1 MRTGRPEIISS
12 IFGRAA
18 NLLSTAG
25 SSRDRDARQR
35 PKIGADGADHRLSGR
50 NRFAQRATVAC
61 AWSGGRA
68 SRRCRCAPRS
78 RRSPNA
84 AWCRCAGGSTVIA
97 ADLLAGRIADTAK
110 VTLGVS
116 RSAGFDV
123 PSLLLALDRYPLG
136 CAEQTVSRALPLLYL
151 SEVARQARM
160 ADDAGVSPRPGCD
173 RAGALLSSSSQRLRP
188 GSPGSGDHCSIPM
201 SRIF

>member
-1 MRTGRPEIISS
+1 M
-12 IFGRAA
+12 
-18 NLLSTAG
+18 
-25 SSRDRDARQR
+25 
-35 PKIGADGADHRLSGR
+35 
-50 NRFAQRATVAC
+50 
-61 AWSGGRA
+61 RA
-68 SRRCRCAPRS
+68 SQPPVTERRMVSLRP
-78 RRSPNA
+78 
-84 AWCRCAGGSTVIA
+84 GGSTVIA

-151 SEVARQARM
+151 SEVARQSRM
-160 ADDAGVSPRPGCD
+160 ADDAGVRSASRMRSSGCSLIEQPAAASAWEPGIG
-173 RAGALLSSSSQRLRP
+173 RSLLP
-188 GSPGSGDHCSIPM
+188 IPM